1 MFFAEKGRGAYLNNS
16 RIRVSSRN
24 IVADSIALTGGPA
37 YAEPNKKIFYEEYVA
52 MCNNFNQVRKLG
64 NVLPWIWLYI
74 AAGRAEIF
82 WHKNLKYWDIAAGL
96 IIVREA
102 GGTITDFRGKT
113 FDLTNNQLLATNS
126 RLDNETTKILSSIK

>member
-1 MFFAEKGRGAYLNNS
+1 MDLA
-16 RIRVSSRN
+16 
-24 IVADSIALTGGPA
+24 
-37 YAEPNKKIFYEEYVA
+37 
-52 MCNNFNQVRKLG
+52 
-64 NVLPWIWLYI
+64 YI

-102 GGTITDFRGKT
+102 GGTITDFRGKA

>member
-1 MFFAEKGRGAYLNNS
+1 
-16 RIRVSSRN
+16 
-24 IVADSIALTGGPA
+24 
-37 YAEPNKKIFYEEYVA
+37 

-64 NVLPWIWLYI
+64 SAALDLAYI

-126 RLDNETTKILSSIK
+126 RLDNETSKILSSIK